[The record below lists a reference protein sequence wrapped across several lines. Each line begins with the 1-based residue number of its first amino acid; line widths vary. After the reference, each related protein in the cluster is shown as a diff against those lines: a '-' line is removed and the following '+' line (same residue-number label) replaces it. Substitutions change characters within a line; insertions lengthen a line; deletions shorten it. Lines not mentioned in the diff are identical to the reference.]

1 MTDRA
6 NGVAEARML
15 PVGTK
20 AAIRVPA
27 SSANLGPGFDTLG
40 LALGMWDDVSCE
52 VIDSGLVIDVEG
64 EGSGEV
70 PLNEKHLAARRT
82 PAVRAAHRYEEP
94 RLDLV
99 CHTRVPEARG
109 LGSSAAA
116 AVGGVALADALCD
129 RPFDL
134 TRMVQIS
141 SEFEGHPDNSSAAV
155 LGGMVVSWAD
165 EPGFANT
172 SYHAVR
178 LDVHPDIRATA
189 LVPYSRSSTEE
200 TRAVLPATVPH
211 RDAVFN
217 VSRAS
222 MMMLA
227 MTKRPDLLFD
237 ASEDRLH
244 QQQRAAA
251 LPVTTR
257 WIRCLR
263 DRGLAAMVS
272 GAGPTVLCLHT
283 GDFPQDLQSDAE
295 DDGLRV
301 LHLDICE
308 GVQRVY

>member
-1 MTDRA
+1 MKD
-6 NGVAEARML
+6 GMAEARML
-15 PVGTK
+15 PVGAK

-40 LALGMWDDVSCE
+40 LALGIWDDVSCE
-52 VIDSGLVIDVEG
+52 VIDSGLVIEVTG
-64 EGSGEV
+64 EGAGEV
-70 PLNEKHLAARRT
+70 PLDEGHL
-82 PAVRAAHRYEEP
+82 VYRAFRAGMEANGYDVPGLR
-94 RLDLV
+94 LV
-99 CHTRVPEARG
+99 CHNRVPESRG

-129 RPFDL
+129 RPFEL
-134 TRMVQIS
+134 KRMVQIS

-165 EPGFANT
+165 QLGFANT
-172 SYHAVR
+172 SYHAIR
-178 LDVHPDIRATA
+178 LDVHPDIRATV

-200 TRAVLPATVPH
+200 TRAVLPSMVPH
-211 RDAVFN
+211 QDAIFN
-217 VSRAS
+217 VSRAA

-227 MTKRPDLLFD
+227 MTKCPDLLFD
-237 ASEDRLH
+237 ASDDRLH
-244 QQQRAAA
+244 QRQRAAA

-257 WIRCLR
+257 WIRRLR

-272 GAGPTVLCLHT
+272 GAGPTALCLHV
-283 GDFPQDLQSDAE
+283 GGFPADLQAE
-295 DDGLRV
+295 AEEDGLRV

>member
-1 MTDRA
+1 MKD
-6 NGVAEARML
+6 GMAEARML
-15 PVGTK
+15 PVGAK

-40 LALGMWDDVSCE
+40 LALGIWDDVSCE
-52 VIDSGLVIDVEG
+52 VIDSGLIIEVTG
-64 EGSGEV
+64 EGMGEV
-70 PLNEKHLAARRT
+70 PLDEGHL
-82 PAVRAAHRYEEP
+82 VYRAFRAGMEANGYDVP
-94 RLDLV
+94 GLRLT
-99 CHTRVPEARG
+99 CHNRVPESRG

-129 RPFDL
+129 RPFEL

-165 EPGFANT
+165 QPGFANT

-178 LDVHPDIRATA
+178 LDVHPDIRATV

-200 TRAVLPATVPH
+200 TRAVLPTTVPH
-211 RDAVFN
+211 QDAIFN
-217 VSRAS
+217 VSRAA

-237 ASEDRLH
+237 ASDDRLH
-244 QQQRAAA
+244 QRQRAAA

-257 WIRCLR
+257 WIRRLR

-272 GAGPTVLCLHT
+272 GAGPTALCLHV
-283 GDFPQDLQSDAE
+283 GEFPADLQKEAE
-295 DDGLRV
+295 EDGLRV